1 MKTDLNI
8 KPILRSANALSI
20 VWVLICLGYIS
31 YNVGWENLSYLLPHE
46 IAAMVLGIISPVF
59 IFIVL
64 SFVSKV
70 ARNERKVAE
79 EMLRHG
85 DLIKDI
91 SGKIGEIA
99 DETRENGKF
108 LIEDLEAHKAIS
120 GDVVNAI
127 ESQNAGMEDITN
139 KLSVVIKGDQKKLE
153 RIERKVAE
161 EMLRHGDL
169 IKDISGKIG
178 KIADETRK
186 NGKFLIEDLE
196 AHKAISGDVV
206 NAIENQNAGMEDIT
220 NKLSMVIKSDQ
231 KKLERIDPK
240 DVNQLSA
247 LVGLIN
253 MALTDISVSA
263 TQLLVQLMEE
273 GQRDKREIK
282 EFVSGLVDAYST
294 GDKNVFF
301 RALKQQLADNPTRVK
316 ALQSLSGSSPEVRRD
331 IAKILKEMRE
341 IISLVNRCDKDNL
354 IRIVFEGGDVW
365 ALHEALKP
373 HFKMDGTAAK
383 A

>member
-46 IAAMVLGIISPVF
+46 IAGMVLGIISPVF
-59 IFIVL
+59 IFIIL

-70 ARNERKVAE
+70 ARN
-79 EMLRHG
+79 
-85 DLIKDI
+85 
-91 SGKIGEIA
+91 
-99 DETRENGKF
+99 
-108 LIEDLEAHKAIS
+108 
-120 GDVVNAI
+120 
-127 ESQNAGMEDITN
+127 
-139 KLSVVIKGDQKKLE
+139 
-153 RIERKVAE
+153 ERKVAE

-206 NAIENQNAGMEDIT
+206 NAIESQNAGMEDIT